1 MGLLSGLLTLP
12 LAPVRG
18 TVWVAQ
24 QVLDEAERE
33 YYDVGKIR
41 RQLDDVSRG
50 ARAGGRSGDEEA
62 DTLEESLVAR
72 LIEANRRTRQG
83 EGR

>member
-41 RQLDDVSRG
+41 RQLDDVSR
-50 ARAGGRSGDEEA
+50 ARAGGRSA
-62 DTLEESLVAR
+62 T
-72 LIEANRRTRQG
+72 RRPTRSRSRWWRG
-83 EGR
+83 